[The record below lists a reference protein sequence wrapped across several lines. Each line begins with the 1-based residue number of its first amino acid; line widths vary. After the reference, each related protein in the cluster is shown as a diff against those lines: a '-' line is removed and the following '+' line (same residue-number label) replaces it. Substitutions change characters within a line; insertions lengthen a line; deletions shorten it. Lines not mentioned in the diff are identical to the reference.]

1 MSSPSS
7 WIVTQLRA
15 RNLCAR
21 TRFFNKL
28 FVLNLLVLL
37 LFAAAISAQAAD
49 SDSNDEQE
57 ILRLLN
63 QERQSRGQP
72 PLADSE
78 PLRKAARR
86 HSERMADARRI
97 GHKLAGEHDL
107 SRRLG
112 EEAQRF
118 DVSGENV
125 AVAASA
131 ARAHAALMHSPAHR
145 ANILDP
151 DYNSVGIGVVRSGGE
166 IYVTQ
171 DFARLVAHASVEKIE
186 EQVAADLNRERRA
199 AGEPG
204 LRRVQ
209 EPELRRQACEMAAH
223 DGLNPH
229 AGILTGTRVR
239 SEGSRSE
246 RPVSPTGSLAF
257 TAIDPARIAD
267 SLRSLRSEPA
277 RAFSVG
283 ACYQSSASY
292 ENPVFWI
299 IVVTYL

>member
-21 TRFFNKL
+21 THFLSKL
-28 FVLNLLVLL
+28 LVLHLLVLL
-37 LFAAAISAQAAD
+37 LFAAAISAQAKD
-49 SDSNDEQE
+49 FDSNDEQE

-78 PLRKAARR
+78 PLQKAARR

-112 EEAQRF
+112 EERF

-171 DFARLVAHASVEKIE
+171 DFARLVKHSSVEKIE
-186 EQVAADLNRERRA
+186 ESVAVDLNRERGT
-199 AGEPG
+199 AGRPI
-204 LRRVQ
+204 LRRINS
-209 EPELRRQACEMAAH
+209 PELRHQACEMASN
-223 DGLNPH
+223 DRLNPRL
-229 AGILTGTRVR
+229 GMPRGT
-239 SEGSRSE
+239 SYSS
-246 RPVSPTGSLAF
+246 SSLVAF
-257 TAIDPARIAD
+257 TAIDPAQIAGSLQ
-267 SLRSLRSEPA
+267 SLRSQPA

-283 ACYQSSASY
+283 ACYQSSNTY
-292 ENPVFWI
+292 ENPVYWV